1 LAALAPKPIW
11 PRMGYETDLKL
22 FIDGVWKGSDSG
34 HTVVNPVDAKPI
46 AEVPYATRADL
57 EEALAASDRA
67 WPQWRALDVEKRG
80 AILHKTALLLRERV
94 EQVAATLT
102 QEQGKILPEAKA
114 EVLASAQLFDWYAE
128 DAKRDYGR
136 TLVRP
141 GGQLS
146 RVIRQPI
153 GPTATF
159 SPWNFPIYLLAKKV
173 SAALAAGCTVI
184 SRPPH
189 ETPGCATELFLA
201 LADAGIPSGVAQLV
215 HGDANLISETLIASR
230 VIRKVSFTGS
240 TGVGKHLMRLCA
252 DSMTRVT
259 MELGGHAPVL
269 IFDDCDLEKT
279 LDMVVP
285 QKFRNAG
292 QVCVSPTRFYVQR
305 GIYDAFVKGFAERTA
320 KVTVGNGL
328 DDGTRMGP
336 LANARRPD
344 AIEAL
349 VKDAKSKG
357 ARVLAGGER
366 GDQGF
371 FFQPT
376 LLADVPNDANI
387 MNDEPF
393 GPVAVSRPF
402 DTFEE
407 VIEQANRLPYGLA
420 AFAFTENGRRANLI
434 GDLVESGM
442 VGINTFAISG
452 ADTPF
457 GGVKD
462 SGFGSE
468 GGKEGLESYQVVK
481 AIHQA

>member
-1 LAALAPKPIW
+1 
-11 PRMGYETDLKL
+11 MGYETDLKL
-22 FIDGVWKGSDSG
+22 FIDGVWKSADTGY
-34 HTVVNPVDAKPI
+34 TVVNPVDAKPI
-46 AEVPYATRADL
+46 AEVPFATKSDL
-57 EEALAASDRA
+57 EEALAAAERA
-67 WPQWRALDVEKRG
+67 WPSWRALDVEKRA
-80 AILHKTALLLRERV
+80 AILHKAGKLLRERADHI
-94 EQVAATLT
+94 AAILT
-102 QEQGKILPEAKA
+102 QEQGKILAEAKA

-141 GGQLS
+141 AGQLS
-146 RVIRQPI
+146 RVIRQPV

-159 SPWNFPIYLLAKKV
+159 TPWNFPIYLLAKKV

-189 ETPGCATELFLA
+189 ETPGCCTELFRA
-201 LADAGIPSGVAQLV
+201 LGDAGIPNGVAQLV
-215 HGDANLISETLIASR
+215 HGDADLISRTLIASR
-230 VIRKVSFTGS
+230 TIRKVSFTGS
-240 TGVGKHLMRLCA
+240 TAVGKHLMRLCA

-292 QVCVSPTRFYVQR
+292 QVCVSPTRFYVQS
-305 GIYDAFVKGFAERTA
+305 GIYDAFVQGFAERTA
-320 KVTVGNGL
+320 KVKVGSGL
-328 DDGTRMGP
+328 DADTRMGP
-336 LANARRPD
+336 LANERRPQ

-349 VKDAKSKG
+349 VEDARQKG

-366 GDQGF
+366 GDGGF

-376 LLADVPNDANI
+376 LLADVPNEANI

-442 VGINTFAISG
+442 VGLNTFAISG

>member
-1 LAALAPKPIW
+1 
-11 PRMGYETDLKL
+11 MGYETSLKL
-22 FIDGVWKGSDSG
+22 FIDGAWKSG
-34 HTVVNPVDAKPI
+34 EGRDCHEVINPVDAQPI
-46 AEVPYATRADL
+46 AALPYATKADL
-57 EEALAASDRA
+57 DEALAASERA
-67 WPQWRALDVEKRG
+67 WPEWRSTDVEKRG
-80 AILHKTALLLRERV
+80 AILHKTAALLRERV
-94 EQVAATLT
+94 DLIARTMT
-102 QEQGKILPEAKA
+102 QEQGKPLGEAKL
-114 EVLASAQLFDWYAE
+114 EVLGSAQLFDWYAE

-141 GGQLS
+141 AGQLS
-146 RVIRQPI
+146 RVIRQPV
-153 GPTATF
+153 GPVATF
-159 SPWNFPIYLLAKKV
+159 TPWNFPIYLLAKKV

-189 ETPGCATELFLA
+189 ETPGCCTELFRA
-201 LADAGIPSGVAQLV
+201 LADAGIPAGVAQLV
-215 HGDANLISETLIASR
+215 HGDSGLVSETLIASR

-240 TGVGKHLMRLCA
+240 TNVGKHLMRLCA

-269 IFDDCDLEKT
+269 IFDDCDLDKT

-292 QVCVSPTRFYVQR
+292 QVCVSPTRFYVQS
-305 GIYDAFVKGFAERTA
+305 GIYDAFINGFAERTA
-320 KVTVGNGL
+320 KVKVGNGL
-328 DDGTRMGP
+328 DEGTKMGP
-336 LANARRPD
+336 LANKRRPD
-344 AIEAL
+344 AIDAL
-349 VKDAKSKG
+349 VQDAKTKG
-357 ARVLAGGER
+357 ARVMAGGER
-366 GDQGF
+366 GDSGF

-376 LLADVPNDANI
+376 LLADVPNTADI

-393 GPVAVSRPF
+393 GPVAVSRSF
-402 DTFEE
+402 DTFDE
-407 VIEQANRLPYGLA
+407 VIGEANRLPYGLA

-442 VGINTFAISG
+442 VGINTFAISV
-452 ADTPF
+452 ADAPF

-481 AIHQA
+481 AVHQA

>member
-1 LAALAPKPIW
+1 
-11 PRMGYETDLKL
+11 MGYETDIKL
-22 FIDGVWKGSDSG
+22 FIDGAWKSG
-34 HTVVNPVDAKPI
+34 EGRDTHPVVNPVTANPI
-46 AEVPYATRADL
+46 AEVPYATPADL
-57 EEALAASDRA
+57 EEALAASQRA
-67 WPQWRALDVEKRG
+67 WPEWRSTDVDKRS
-80 AILHKTALLLRERV
+80 AILHKTAKLLRERAD
-94 EQVAATLT
+94 QIGAILT
-102 QEQGKILPEAKA
+102 QEQGKVIAEAKA
-114 EVLASAQLFDWYAE
+114 EVLGSAQLFDWYAE
-128 DAKRDYGR
+128 EIKRDYGR

-141 GGQLS
+141 AGQLS
-146 RVIRQPI
+146 RVIRQPV

-159 SPWNFPIYLLAKKV
+159 TPWNFPIYLLAKKV

-189 ETPGCATELFLA
+189 ETPGCTTEMFRA
-201 LADAGIPSGVAQLV
+201 LADAGIPKGVAQLV
-215 HGDANLISETLIASR
+215 HGDANLISTTLIASP

-240 TGVGKHLMRLCA
+240 TAVGKHLMKLCA

-292 QVCVSPTRFYVQR
+292 QVCVSPTRFYVQS
-305 GIYDAFVKGFAERTA
+305 GIYDAFLKGFAERTE
-320 KVTVGNGL
+320 KVKVGDGL
-328 DDGTRMGP
+328 EPDTKMGP
-336 LANARRPD
+336 LANERRTE
-344 AIEAL
+344 AVGAL
-349 VKDAKSKG
+349 VEDARSKG
-357 ARVLAGGER
+357 ARVLAGGNR
-366 GDQGF
+366 GNQGF

-376 LLADVPNDANI
+376 LLADVPNEAQI

-393 GPVAVSRPF
+393 GPVAVTRPF
-402 DTFEE
+402 DTFDE
-407 VIEQANRLPYGLA
+407 VIEQANRLRYGLA

-434 GDLVESGM
+434 GELVEAGM
-442 VGINTFAISG
+442 IGINTFAISV
-452 ADTPF
+452 ADAPF

>member
-1 LAALAPKPIW
+1 
-11 PRMGYETDLKL
+11 M
-22 FIDGVWKGSDSG
+22 
-34 HTVVNPVDAKPI
+34 
-46 AEVPYATRADL
+46 
-57 EEALAASDRA
+57 
-67 WPQWRALDVEKRG
+67 
-80 AILHKTALLLRERV
+80 
-94 EQVAATLT
+94 
-102 QEQGKILPEAKA
+102 
-114 EVLASAQLFDWYAE
+114 
-128 DAKRDYGR
+128 
-136 TLVRP
+136 
-141 GGQLS
+141 
-146 RVIRQPI
+146 IRQPV

-159 SPWNFPIYLLAKKV
+159 TPWNFPIYLLAKKV

-189 ETPGCATELFLA
+189 ETPGCCTELFRA
-201 LADAGIPSGVAQLV
+201 LADAGIPNGVAQLI
-215 HGDANLISETLIASR
+215 HGDASLVSETLIASR

-292 QVCVSPTRFYVQR
+292 QVCVSPTRFYVQS
-305 GIYDAFVKGFAERTA
+305 GIYEAFVTGFAERTQ
-320 KVTVGNGL
+320 KVKVGSGL
-328 DDGTRMGP
+328 DADTRMGP
-336 LANARRPD
+336 LANERRPQ

-349 VKDAKSKG
+349 VEDARQKG

-366 GDQGF
+366 GDGGF

-376 LLADVPNDANI
+376 LLADVPNEANI

-407 VIEQANRLPYGLA
+407 AIGEANRLPFGLA

-462 SGFGSE
+462 FRVWQRGRERGAGELSGRE
-468 GGKEGLESYQVVK
+468 GRASGVTVDD
-481 AIHQA
+481 

>member
-1 LAALAPKPIW
+1 
-11 PRMGYETDLKL
+11 MGYETDLKL
-22 FIDGVWKGSDSG
+22 FIDGVWKSADAG
-34 HTVVNPVDAKPI
+34 HTLVNPADATPI
-46 AEVPYATRADL
+46 AEVPFATKADL
-57 EEALAASDRA
+57 DEALGASERA
-67 WPQWRALDVEKRG
+67 WPEWRALDVEKRG
-80 AILHKTALLLRERV
+80 AILHKAAKLLRERADAI
-94 EQVAATLT
+94 AATLT

-141 GGQLS
+141 AGQLS
-146 RVIRQPI
+146 RVIRQPV

-159 SPWNFPIYLLAKKV
+159 TPWNFPIYLLAKKV
-173 SAALAAGCTVI
+173 APALAAGCTVI

-189 ETPGCATELFLA
+189 ETPGCTTELFRA
-201 LADAGIPSGVAQLV
+201 LADSGIPAGVAQLV
-215 HGDANLISETLIASR
+215 HGDADLVSRTLIGSR
-230 VIRKVSFTGS
+230 TIRKVSFTGS
-240 TGVGKHLMRLCA
+240 TAVGKHLMKLCA
-252 DSMTRVT
+252 DTMTRVT
-259 MELGGHAPVL
+259 MELGRHAPVL
-269 IFDDCDLEKT
+269 VFDDCDLERT

-305 GIYDAFVKGFAERTA
+305 GIYDAFVNGFAERTA
-320 KVTVGNGL
+320 KVTIGNGL
-328 DDGTRMGP
+328 EEGTRMGP
-336 LANARRPD
+336 LANQRRPEAIDRLVED
-344 AIEAL
+344 ARA
-349 VKDAKSKG
+349 KG
-357 ARVLAGGER
+357 ARVLAGGTR
-366 GDQGF
+366 GDSGYF
-371 FFQPT
+371 FEPT
-376 LLADVPNDANI
+376 LLADVPNDAEI
-387 MNDEPF
+387 MNEEPF

>member
-1 LAALAPKPIW
+1 MRL
-11 PRMGYETDLKL
+11 MGYETDLKL
-22 FIDGVWKGSDSG
+22 FIDGVWKSG
-34 HTVVNPVDAKPI
+34 EGRDAHTVVNPVTGGGI
-46 AEVPYATRADL
+46 AEVPYATAADI
-57 EEALAASDRA
+57 EEAIAASERA
-67 WPQWRALDVEKRG
+67 WPEWRSTDVEKRG
-80 AILHKTALLLRERV
+80 SILHKAAALLRERV
-94 EQVAATLT
+94 DHIGATLT
-102 QEQGKILPEAKA
+102 QEQGKILAEAKA
-114 EVLASAQLFDWYAE
+114 EVLGSAQLFDWYAE
-128 DAKRDYGR
+128 EIKRDYGR

-141 GGQLS
+141 AGQLS
-146 RVIRQPI
+146 RVIRQPV

-159 SPWNFPIYLLAKKV
+159 SPWNFPIYLLSKKV
-173 SAALAAGCTVI
+173 AAALAAGCTVI

-189 ETPGCATELFLA
+189 ETPGCATELFRA
-201 LADAGIPSGVAQLV
+201 LHDAGIPAGVAQLV
-215 HGDANLISETLIASR
+215 HGDANMISTTLIGSR
-230 VIRKVSFTGS
+230 AIRKVSFTGS
-240 TGVGKHLMRLCA
+240 TNVGKHLMRLAA
-252 DSMTRVT
+252 DSMTRIT

-305 GIYDAFVKGFAERTA
+305 GIYDAFLKGFAERTA
-320 KVTVGNGL
+320 KVKVGNGL
-328 DDGTRMGP
+328 EADTRMGP

-344 AIEAL
+344 AVGALIE
-349 VKDAKSKG
+349 DARQKG
-357 ARVLAGGER
+357 ARVLAGGEK
-366 GDQGF
+366 GDSGF

-376 LLADVPNDANI
+376 LLADVPNEADI

-393 GPVAVSRPF
+393 GPVAVSRAF
-402 DTFEE
+402 DSFDEA
-407 VIEQANRLPYGLA
+407 IEQANRLPFGLA

-442 VGINTFAISG
+442 VGINTFAISV
-452 ADTPF
+452 ADAPF